1 MKKLLVKCLWN
12 WLQDFRHKP
21 EYSFTNERSD
31 EDSGFQVSIS
41 PTFYEQHIRSHSNFS
56 WHSWLWMYRTLSSNV
71 TWGMEIVSES
81 VTLHFFDRKFYN
93 SVCGFITQNIQ
104 FLGNFNQCHVAPER
118 GGLWH
123 SVTNCTW
130 GGCRRSLISQKS
142 VTYYLT
148 GPLSDFLLPNITNS
162 NRKNI

>member
-1 MKKLLVKCLWN
+1 MKKLLVKCWWN

-41 PTFYEQHIRSHSNFS
+41 PTFYEHLIRSHSNIA
-56 WHSWLWMYRTLSSNV
+56 WHSNHQMSHGERRELV
-71 TWGMEIVSES
+71 KVSRDIFLIKSFATPS
-81 VTLHFFDRKFYN
+81 V
-93 SVCGFITQNIQ
+93 ITQSIQ

-130 GGCRRSLISQKS
+130 GGGRRSLISQKS

-148 GPLSDFLLPNITNS
+148 GPLSDFLLPNMTNS